1 MTEPAIT
8 LARAKAHLR
17 VDHTAD
23 DDLIEA
29 YIGAA
34 TQQAEHVLGR
44 EIVKVSDE
52 NALATTVDDVPP
64 AVSAWI
70 CLAVADLY
78 EKRSISESGLGQG
91 RRNYD
96 HLLDGFRIFS
106 REDEET
112 EE

>member
-1 MTEPAIT
+1 MTELAIT

-17 VDHTAD
+17 VDHDAD
-23 DDLIEA
+23 DDLIEGF
-29 YIGAA
+29 IGAA
-34 TQQAEHVLGR
+34 TEQAEHVLGR

-52 NALATTVDDVPP
+52 KALAETVDDVPP

-91 RRNYD
+91 RRYYD